1 MSETI
6 IERVTKV
13 FKKLKQESYKEGRN
27 LATRNNLAKESKT
40 SRSNF
45 YEQASKS
52 NEWSK
57 LVADIDE
64 FAKEFSDYANR
75 KNKPTEEKKET
86 NQLNNVVKMTMEQNL
101 ELLEQINDLSD
112 ENKQKNLI
120 IKSLEDR
127 IRTQMMIN
135 YNGGKMNNDYYL
147 RVYYEDTDAGGVVY
161 HSIYLNFVERA
172 RSEIFFQN
180 GISPMDNEFHF
191 VVKEINAKF
200 LKSAKLGDELKIKTN
215 VMKIKNASVKLYQ
228 IIYFKE
234 NPKIKVFEAMV
245 DIVCLKGDKISK
257 IPLKFQNILNQNYDK
272 Y

>member
-1 MSETI
+1 MSEMI
-6 IERVTKV
+6 IEKVTKI
-13 FKKLKQESYKEGRN
+13 FKKLKQESYQKRKN
-27 LATRNNLAKESKT
+27 LATKYNLAKESKT

-75 KNKPTEEKKET
+75 KNKLTEEEQEI
-86 NQLNNVVKMTMEQNL
+86 NQLNNVIKITMEQNL

-135 YNGGKMNNDYYL
+135 YNGGK
-147 RVYYEDTDAGGVVY
+147 
-161 HSIYLNFVERA
+161 
-172 RSEIFFQN
+172 
-180 GISPMDNEFHF
+180 NE
-191 VVKEINAKF
+191 
-200 LKSAKLGDELKIKTN
+200 
-215 VMKIKNASVKLYQ
+215 
-228 IIYFKE
+228 
-234 NPKIKVFEAMV
+234 
-245 DIVCLKGDKISK
+245 
-257 IPLKFQNILNQNYDK
+257 
-272 Y
+272 

>member
-1 MSETI
+1 MSEMI
-6 IERVTKV
+6 IEKITKITKI
-13 FKKLKQESYKEGRN
+13 FKKLKQESYQKRKN
-27 LATRNNLAKESKT
+27 LATKNNLAKESKT

-75 KNKPTEEKKET
+75 KNKLTEEEQEI
-86 NQLNNVVKMTMEQNL
+86 NQLNNVIKITMEQNL

-135 YNGGKMNNDYYL
+135 YNGGK
-147 RVYYEDTDAGGVVY
+147 
-161 HSIYLNFVERA
+161 
-172 RSEIFFQN
+172 
-180 GISPMDNEFHF
+180 NE
-191 VVKEINAKF
+191 
-200 LKSAKLGDELKIKTN
+200 
-215 VMKIKNASVKLYQ
+215 
-228 IIYFKE
+228 
-234 NPKIKVFEAMV
+234 
-245 DIVCLKGDKISK
+245 
-257 IPLKFQNILNQNYDK
+257 
-272 Y
+272 

>member
-1 MSETI
+1 
-6 IERVTKV
+6 
-13 FKKLKQESYKEGRN
+13 
-27 LATRNNLAKESKT
+27 
-40 SRSNF
+40 
-45 YEQASKS
+45 
-52 NEWSK
+52 
-57 LVADIDE
+57 
-64 FAKEFSDYANR
+64 
-75 KNKPTEEKKET
+75 
-86 NQLNNVVKMTMEQNL
+86 
-101 ELLEQINDLSD
+101 
-112 ENKQKNLI
+112 
-120 IKSLEDR
+120 
-127 IRTQMMIN
+127 
-135 YNGGKMNNDYYL
+135 MNNDYYL

-200 LKSAKLGDELKIKTN
+200 HKSAKLGDELKIKTN
-215 VMKIKNASVKLYQ
+215 VMKIKNASVKLHQ